1 LCDCLGAGVARENII
16 SGRRGRAGP
25 GLTVTDA
32 EVRAAMRLAFARLR
46 LVVEPGAAA
55 ALAAVLAGKV
65 AVAAGT
71 VIMLTG
77 GNVDPAAFARIIA
90 SED

>member
-1 LCDCLGAGVARENII
+1 
-16 SGRRGRAGP
+16 
-25 GLTVTDA
+25 
-32 EVRAAMRLAFARLR
+32 
-46 LVVEPGAAA
+46 
-55 ALAAVLAGKV
+55 VLAGKV